1 MSILKW
7 LDEIMK
13 AEKEKQEMLEG
24 KRGLIL
30 VFLLFI
36 QISFPPWSTESLLYS
51 QQTFGA
57 GGMWTIEK
65 VIRAFTEIHNLLTIL
80 DH

>member
-36 QISFPPWSTESLLYS
+36 QISFPP
-51 QQTFGA
+51 
-57 GGMWTIEK
+57 
-65 VIRAFTEIHNLLTIL
+65 
-80 DH
+80 